1 MASAIEE
8 CLGLINTELV
18 AAGLATETNRDEA
31 EILQSDEYPV
41 AAIYWGGAEIERI
54 DSCNALLWNGQVVL
68 DFWSKV
74 AAGQTP
80 MAQCNAMIAAA
91 AAAIQTRQRADSFG
105 GKFHACEPTEVSDFA
120 SLQGD
125 TGSMSLTL
133 SVQFWTTKDDWTAI
147 YTD

>member
-8 CLGLINTELV
+8 CLALIDAEVT

-31 EILQSDEYPV
+31 EILQAEEYPV
-41 AAIYWGGAEIERI
+41 VAIYWGGAEIERK
-54 DSCNALLWNGQVVL
+54 DSCNALLWSGQVVL

-74 AAGQTP
+74 SPGQTP
-80 MAQCNAMIAAA
+80 MAQCNAMLAAA

-105 GKFHACEPTEVSDFA
+105 GKFHACEPISVSDFA

-147 YTD
+147 STD

>member
-8 CLGLINTELV
+8 CLALINAELV

-41 AAIYWGGAEIERI
+41 AAIYWAGAEIERI

-80 MAQCNAMIAAA
+80 MAQCNAMLATA

-105 GKFHACEPTEVSDFA
+105 GKFHACEPISVSDFA

-147 YTD
+147 YID